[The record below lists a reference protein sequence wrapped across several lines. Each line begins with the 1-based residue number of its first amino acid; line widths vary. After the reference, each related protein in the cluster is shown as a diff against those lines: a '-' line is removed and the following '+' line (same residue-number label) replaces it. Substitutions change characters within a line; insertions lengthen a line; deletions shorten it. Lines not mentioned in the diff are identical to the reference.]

1 MDVNKLMADIADIKN
16 HILRTHICICLGPY
30 ESNEINAIGGALA
43 QAQGEMHTAAAKSV
57 NPFFKSKYASFT
69 EIVIASRNSLAK
81 NKISVVQKIIFCEKH
96 GSSIQTKLIH
106 ESGQWVSSIMQ
117 VSPQKEDI
125 HSKGSYIS
133 YVKRYSYAA
142 LVGVCTED
150 EDDDGNAASQQERK
164 QSSRPLLIQKEYE
177 KVTSEQVQNLMFEI
191 GEHTDIAESLLKNF
205 NITKIADMPKD
216 YYIKVLQKIRANVAS
231 RKTQKAKE

>member
-1 MDVNKLMADIADIKN
+1 
-16 HILRTHICICLGPY
+16 
-30 ESNEINAIGGALA
+30 
-43 QAQGEMHTAAAKSV
+43 
-57 NPFFKSKYASFT
+57 
-69 EIVIASRNSLAK
+69 
-81 NKISVVQKIIFCEKH
+81 
-96 GSSIQTKLIH
+96 
-106 ESGQWVSSIMQ
+106 MQ
-117 VSPQKEDI
+117 VSPTKEDI

-150 EDDDGNAASQQERK
+150 EDDDGTAAVQQERK
-164 QSSRPLLIQKEYE
+164 QQARPPLIQKDYE

-231 RKTQKAKE
+231 RKKPATNNS

>member
-1 MDVNKLMADIADIKN
+1 MDINKLIADIAEIKSY
-16 HILRTHICICLGPY
+16 IFKVTTTCICLGPY
-30 ESNEINAIGGALA
+30 ESNEINEIGGALA

-69 EIVIASRNSLAK
+69 EVVIASRSSLAK
-81 NKISVVQKIIFCEKH
+81 NKISVVQKPIFCEKH
-96 GSSIQTKLIH
+96 GTSILTKLVH
-106 ESGQWVSSIMQ
+106 QSGQWMSGIMQ

-150 EDDDGNAASQQERK
+150 EDDDGTAAVQQERK
-164 QSSRPLLIQKEYE
+164 QQSRPLLNKDYE
-177 KVTSEQVQNLMFEI
+177 KVTPEQVQNIMFEI
-191 GEHTDIAESLLKNF
+191 GEHTDIAESIFKNF
-205 NITKIADMPKD
+205 NINKIADMPKD
-216 YYIKVLQKIRANVAS
+216 YYLKVIQKIRANVSS
-231 RKTQKAKE
+231 RKK

>member
-1 MDVNKLMADIADIKN
+1 MDINKLIADIAEIKSY
-16 HILRTHICICLGPY
+16 IFKVATPCICLGPY
-30 ESNEINAIGGALA
+30 ESTEINEIGGALA

-69 EIVIASRNSLAK
+69 EVVIASRTSLAK
-81 NKISVVQKIIFCEKH
+81 NKISVAQKLIFCDKHGISILTKIIH
-96 GSSIQTKLIH
+96 H
-106 ESGQWVSSIMQ
+106 SGQWISSVMQ

-150 EDDDGNAASQQERK
+150 EDDDGNSAVQQERK
-164 QSSRPLLIQKEYE
+164 QNSRPLLNSKEYE
-177 KVTSEQVQNLMFEI
+177 KVTSEQVQNIMFEI
-191 GEHTDIAESLLKNF
+191 GEHTDIAESLFKNF
-205 NITKIADMPKD
+205 NINKIADIPKD

-231 RKTQKAKE
+231 RKK